1 VRITV
6 VDLRRFGMWEQSLL
20 TSAGQVQALHLLS
33 EWWDSSRRSR
43 PPWGRRRAVG
53 AADATV
59 ADVLV
64 LPPGY
69 TPAHLDE
76 RLAEVS

>member
-1 VRITV
+1 
-6 VDLRRFGMWEQSLL
+6 MWEQSLL
-20 TSAGQVQALHLLS
+20 TSSVQVEALRLLS
-33 EWWDSSRRSR
+33 DWWNSPRRSR
-43 PPWGRRRAVG
+43 SQWGRRQHL
-53 AADATV
+53 AAQGGTA

-76 RLAEVS
+76 RLAG

>member
-1 VRITV
+1 
-6 VDLRRFGMWEQSLL
+6 MWDHSLL
-20 TSAGQVQALHLLS
+20 TSAGQLEALRLLS
-33 EWWDSSRRSR
+33 EWWDSSSRSR
-43 PPWGRRRAVG
+43 APWTLRRAVG
-53 AADATV
+53 AAGGTV

>member
-1 VRITV
+1 
-6 VDLRRFGMWEQSLL
+6 MWEQSLL
-20 TSAGQVQALHLLS
+20 TSAVQLEALRLLS
-33 EWWDSSRRSR
+33 ERWDARLPGRFRRT
-43 PPWGRRRAVG
+43 AG
-53 AADATV
+53 AAV

-76 RLAEVS
+76 RLAQAS

>member
-1 VRITV
+1 
-6 VDLRRFGMWEQSLL
+6 MWEQSLL

-43 PPWGRRRAVG
+43 PPWGRRRAAG
-53 AADATV
+53 ATV

-69 TPAHLDE
+69 PPAHLDE

>member
-1 VRITV
+1 VSLGEE
-6 VDLRRFGMWEQSLL
+6 VDMSEQSLL
-20 TSAGQVQALHLLS
+20 TSLAQLEALRLLWERWDARLTGRFRRTAG
-33 EWWDSSRRSR
+33 
-43 PPWGRRRAVG
+43 
-53 AADATV
+53 ATV
-59 ADVLV
+59 ADVLD

>member
-1 VRITV
+1 
-6 VDLRRFGMWEQSLL
+6 MWELL
-20 TSAGQVQALHLLS
+20 ASAGQLEALRVLTELWEDARARRS
-33 EWWDSSRRSR
+33 LGRSRRT
-43 PPWGRRRAVG
+43 VD
-53 AADATV
+53 AAGGTV

-76 RLAEVS
+76 RLAEVG

>member
-1 VRITV
+1 
-6 VDLRRFGMWEQSLL
+6 
-20 TSAGQVQALHLLS
+20 
-33 EWWDSSRRSR
+33 
-43 PPWGRRRAVG
+43 VG
-53 AADATV
+53 AAGATV

>member
-1 VRITV
+1 
-6 VDLRRFGMWEQSLL
+6 MWEQSLL
-20 TSAGQVQALHLLS
+20 TSSGQVEALRLLS
-33 EWWDSSRRSR
+33 EWWDGSRRSR
-43 PPWGRRRAVG
+43 PPWGRRRNLTARG
-53 AADATV
+53 GTV

-64 LPPGY
+64 LPAGY

>member
-1 VRITV
+1 
-6 VDLRRFGMWEQSLL
+6 MWEQSLL
-20 TSAGQVQALHLLS
+20 TSAGQVQALRLLE
-33 EWWDSSRRSR
+33 EWWDSPRRSR
-43 PPWGRRRAVG
+43 TPWGRRRAAGAVG
-53 AADATV
+53 ARM

>member
-1 VRITV
+1 
-6 VDLRRFGMWEQSLL
+6 MWEQSLL
-20 TSAGQVQALHLLS
+20 TSAGQVEALRQLS
-33 EWWDSSRRSR
+33 EWWDASRRGR
-43 PPWGRRRAVG
+43 APRGRRRVAGAVG
-53 AADATV
+53 ATV
-59 ADVLV
+59 ADVVV

>member
-1 VRITV
+1 
-6 VDLRRFGMWEQSLL
+6 MWEQSLL
-20 TSAGQVQALHLLS
+20 TSAGQVEALRQLS

-43 PPWGRRRAVG
+43 APWGRPRAAG

-59 ADVLV
+59 ADVVV